1 MFDNLLLDI
10 DGVVSDVSHL
20 EKDIDGSPESYDVF
34 YSKIHTANVIE
45 AGVVLY
51 HTLISK
57 TKNLYYVTSRRERSR
72 KQTEK
77 FLYNNLLFGV
87 DKSHLVKQKL
97 IMRQDDDWRDSP
109 STKKE
114 MIESLKLRGLSL
126 FVDDLDEN
134 CEMARSLGIPVLQV
148 RFI

>member
-10 DGVVSDVSHL
+10 DGVISDVSHI
-20 EKDIDGSPESYDVF
+20 EKDIDGSVESYDIF
-34 YSKIHTANVIE
+34 YSKIHTAEVIE
-45 AGVVLY
+45 AGVELY
-51 HTLISK
+51 RSLISK

-77 FLYNNLLFGV
+77 FLYNNLLFGLDRPHSV
-87 DKSHLVKQKL
+87 NQKL

-114 MIESLKLRGLSL
+114 MLERLNLAGISL
-126 FVDDLDEN
+126 FVDDLEEN
-134 CEMARSLGIPVLQV
+134 CDMARSLGLPVLRV